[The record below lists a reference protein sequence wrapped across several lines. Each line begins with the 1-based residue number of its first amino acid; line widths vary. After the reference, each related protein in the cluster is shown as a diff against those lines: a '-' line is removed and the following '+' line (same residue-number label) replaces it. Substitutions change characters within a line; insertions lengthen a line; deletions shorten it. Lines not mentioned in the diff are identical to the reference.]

1 MEYHTILIT
10 KDPENE
16 DLKHEKRIFESKIE
30 ALKAMKIWK
39 TCHPRLKTFS
49 NLEEAEENVAKIL
62 EIENSNKTESSSEGC
77 PYKGLTPQQLKQIK
91 EAILKDNAQIIKDLV
106 AQNPRYLMTPCDQ
119 PAIIHSGTRANA
131 LHIAANAGKVKMI
144 ELILDL
150 ITDPSLVERMYPNES
165 AESIAK
171 RQEYLLD
178 LYLNMPKKGDFDTPL
193 HQASKWGHWQV
204 IQILVEYSSCDT
216 KRTNRDGL
224 TPAQVVCSRAT
235 GDADVKCKILDLL
248 ADRLYI
254 PVCRALDNASPGF
267 IGEPVSP
274 AELSST
280 TEFKTSS
287 PKLLRSPMSKAV
299 MNSPIVIRDDAQ
311 ASSPILS
318 PITDRA
324 YLGPLSP
331 KDAELVK
338 HEWKKNSL
346 KKKVNLTDPD
356 KGMEQQGRILAK
368 KYQTT
373 LEEYWFFL
381 RAYVDLTSD
390 KGLIMLENHLQDQ
403 QRKMENV
410 QDTLDDLEAEM
421 AKLNI
426 KSDTIGSGDKTQD
439 LNANSN
445 QLGVLNLLT
454 NDNNVKD
461 FQFKTSAVQ
470 ELDNSYIWNQPRQ
483 APVGDLSSSLIR
495 SNSESSID
503 SFLSAVSDLSEQSV
517 WSAQEGQWVYL
528 EGTQPSK
535 TDHQVY
541 QIIQDCH
548 IDPTKY
554 PSVHTWKCLVESY
567 LPSERKAWTRATS
580 VPKKSFVIPTLSY
593 D

>member
-1 MEYHTILIT
+1 MEFHTILIT

-16 DLKHEKRIFESKIE
+16 DLKNEKRIFESKIE

-39 TCHPRLKTFS
+39 TCHPRLKTFN
-49 NLEEAEENVAKIL
+49 NLEDAEENVAKIL
-62 EIENSNKTESSSEGC
+62 VENPNKAESSSEGC

-91 EAILKDNAQIIKDLV
+91 EAILSDNEEIIKDLV

-144 ELILDL
+144 ELILGL
-150 ITDPSLVERMYPNES
+150 ITDPALVERMYPNES

-235 GDADVKCKILDLL
+235 GGLDADVKSKILDLL
-248 ADRLYI
+248 ADRFYI

-274 AELSST
+274 ADLSK

-299 MNSPIVIRDDAQ
+299 LNSPIVIRNDAQ

-331 KDAELVK
+331 KNADLIK
-338 HEWKKNSL
+338 QEWKKNSL
-346 KKKVNLTDPD
+346 KKRVNLTDPD
-356 KGMEQQGRILAK
+356 KGLEEQGRILAK
-368 KYQTT
+368 KYQAT

-381 RAYVDLTSD
+381 GAYADLTSS

-403 QRKMENV
+403 QRKV

-426 KSDTIGSGDKTQD
+426 KSDTTESSDRGQD
-439 LNANSN
+439 FNANS

-454 NDNNVKD
+454 NDNKVQD
-461 FQFKTSAVQ
+461 FQFKTSTVQ
-470 ELDNSYIWNQPRQ
+470 DLDNSYIWNQPRQ
-483 APVGDLSSSLIR
+483 GNLNHDLSSSMIR
-495 SNSESSID
+495 SGSESSLD

-517 WSAQEGQWVYL
+517 WSAEEGRWVYL
-528 EGTQPSK
+528 EGDQPCQ

-541 QIIQDCH
+541 QVLQDCQ
-548 IDPTKY
+548 IDPMKY
-554 PSVHTWKCLVESY
+554 PSLYTWKCLVESY
-567 LPSERKAWTRATS
+567 LPNERKAWTKS
-580 VPKKSFVIPTLSY
+580 KGVPKRSYVIPKLSY